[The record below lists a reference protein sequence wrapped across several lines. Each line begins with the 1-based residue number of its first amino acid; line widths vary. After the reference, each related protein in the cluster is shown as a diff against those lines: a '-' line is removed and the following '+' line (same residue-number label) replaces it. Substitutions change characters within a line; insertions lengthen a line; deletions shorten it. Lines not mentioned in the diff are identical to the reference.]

1 MSTNA
6 TIQNGNAI
14 PLNFQQGTVPNMGET
29 MTDWFQKLSFIQ
41 IVKSVVGFE
50 VQEVP
55 ITTNFWGIFMPLSP
69 RDLQLLPEGQR
80 AWTLYRLYAQ
90 PVLTLQVDDVVVFPQ
105 INNKQ
110 TRIMSREDFA
120 LYSYVTY
127 SLCQDW
133 IGSGP

>member
-1 MSTNA
+1 MSA

-14 PLNFQQGTVPNMGET
+14 PLNFQQGTVPNMGES
-29 MTDWFQKLSFIQ
+29 MTDWFQNLSFTQ
-41 IVKSVVGFE
+41 IVKTVVGFE
-50 VQEVP
+50 NFETP
-55 ITTNFWGIFMPLSP
+55 TTTNFWGVFMPLSP
-69 RDLQLLPEGQR
+69 RDLKLLPEGQR

-110 TRIMSREDFA
+110 TRVMSREDYG

-127 SLCQDW
+127 TLCQDW
-133 IGSGP
+133 KGSGP